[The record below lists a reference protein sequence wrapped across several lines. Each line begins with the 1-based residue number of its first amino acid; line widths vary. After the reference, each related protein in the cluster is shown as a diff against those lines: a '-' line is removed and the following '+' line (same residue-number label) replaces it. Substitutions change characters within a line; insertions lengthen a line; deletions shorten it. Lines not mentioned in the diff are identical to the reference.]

1 MVQHNY
7 HHHHLLTGHSSLTKL
22 SLQTNISHR
31 HRAVNLFL
39 RTYREYWLS
48 DENVGQEV
56 VIEDLT
62 VSIRYEGAMCGV
74 CKSSIREECDVR

>member
-1 MVQHNY
+1 MT
-7 HHHHLLTGHSSLTKL
+7 LLPLTNGHTSLTST
-22 SLQTNISHR
+22 SLQTNIKYR

-39 RTYREYWLS
+39 RTYREYWLK

-62 VSIRYEGAMCGV
+62 VSTGGLEV
-74 CKSSIREECDVR
+74 CRMGERRVRGC